1 MKNQFKIIRISM
13 ITLGLSLL
21 MLFKANAQVG
31 IGTSSP
37 EASAKLEITSAT
49 KGFLLPRMTG
59 NQRDAIVS
67 PVAGLKIWCIDCG
80 STVPYGEAQIYNGAI
95 WTNLVGGTIKSV
107 IVPGTN
113 TITGATSPIGIGTN
127 SPNSS
132 AMLDITS
139 NTQGFLPPRMTAAQ
153 RDAIVSPVAGLE
165 IWCIDCGATAPYG
178 EAQIYNGAIWTNLE
192 GGTIKS
198 VTVAGTN
205 TSGGAISP
213 IGIGTN
219 TPAASA
225 ALDVNSTSKGFLI
238 PRMTSTERNRMEPAS
253 TAAGLQVWCS
263 DCNAG
268 AGELSIYNGE
278 QWTTSS
284 GTIANATPPTGGNA
298 ICDGT
303 RPTVVKEVVT
313 TTGKIWM
320 DRNLGASRAA
330 TSSNDYF
337 SYGCK
342 YQWGRGNDGHA
353 SINYTSSTAGTSVNG
368 TTTTLSSGDV
378 PGNAQFIRGNTSAS
392 AYGSSPNPDWR
403 TSANDN
409 LWQGI
414 NGINNPCPAG
424 FRVPTQTEIVNELNT
439 NLDFNGTS
447 YYYSISSA
455 FSNILK
461 LPASGDR
468 YMSNNTNELISNLNS
483 LTRLWT
489 SSINSGTTVNG
500 QARML
505 EAGSNYGFTNNMTRS
520 WGLAV
525 RCIKN

>member
-1 MKNQFKIIRISM
+1 MKKLFLILIFI
-13 ITLGLSLL
+13 LSFQAFSQL
-21 MLFKANAQVG
+21 A
-31 IGTSSP
+31 IGTNSPHSS
-37 EASAKLEITSAT
+37 AMLDITST
-49 KGFLLPRMTG
+49 SKGFLPPRMTG
-59 NQRDAIVS
+59 AQRDNIVL
-67 PVAGLKIWCIDCG
+67 PVAGLEIWCTDCG
-80 STVPYGEAQIYNGAI
+80 SSAPYGEAQIYNGLI

-107 IVPGTN
+107 TVPGTP
-113 TITGATSPIGIGTN
+113 TSVGATSPIGIGTN
-127 SPNSS
+127 
-132 AMLDITS
+132 
-139 NTQGFLPPRMTAAQ
+139 
-153 RDAIVSPVAGLE
+153 
-165 IWCIDCGATAPYG
+165 
-178 EAQIYNGAIWTNLE
+178 
-192 GGTIKS
+192 
-198 VTVAGTN
+198 
-205 TSGGAISP
+205 
-213 IGIGTN
+213 
-219 TPAASA
+219 TPSASA
-225 ALDVNSTSKGFLI
+225 ALDVNSISKGFLI
-238 PRMTSTERNRMEPAS
+238 PRMTSTERNKMEPAS
-253 TAAGLQVWCS
+253 TAAGLQVWCT

-268 AGELSIYNGE
+268 AGELSIFNGS

-284 GTIANATPPTGGNA
+284 GTIANMAPPSGGNA

-303 RPTVVKEVVT
+303 RPTVVKEIVT
-313 TTGKIWM
+313 TTGKTWM

-330 TSSNDYF
+330 TDSNDFF

-368 TTTTLSSGDV
+368 ITTVLSLGDV

-403 TSANDN
+403 SSANDN

-414 NGINNPCPAG
+414 NGNNNPCPAG

-439 NLDFNGTS
+439 NRDFNGTV
-447 YYYSISSA
+447 YYYSISTA

-468 YMSNNTNELISNLNS
+468 YMSNNTNELISNLNI
-483 LTRLWT
+483 LIRLWT

-500 QARML
+500 QARVL
-505 EAGSNYGFTNNMTRS
+505 QAGSNYGFVDNMTRS